1 MLTLH
6 NILMVDLGLKKII
19 IMRVSR
25 LKIKSFKK
33 EILDFL
39 QNLSF
44 NNMTK
49 DVFYM

>member
-25 LKIKSFKK
+25 LKIKSYKK

-44 NNMTK
+44 KNMTK